1 MEEYLF
7 NNYQQYIDYIVKN
20 INKLSM
26 NEIKK
31 FGTLCN
37 KTKKNYTNEEL
48 CNLFKDFCD
57 KINLKDYYVY

>member
-7 NNYQQYIDYIVKN
+7 NHYQQYIDYIVKN
-20 INKLSM
+20 SNKLSIV
-26 NEIKK
+26 ELKK
-31 FGTLCN
+31 FGILCN

-57 KINLKDYYVY
+57 KVKLKDYYIY

>member
-7 NNYQQYIDYIVKN
+7 NHYQQYIDYIVKN

-48 CNLFKDFCD
+48 CNFFKDFCD